1 MQLLSKKLW
10 SRIWRKTIMIEKRV
24 ITADV
29 VTQHQRK
36 FLLFCNLSYSIVMAV
51 HEENTSLFLR
61 CESFFVR
68 IDRKSSLQR
77 NMRFYISDSGLSI
90 SKNFRQRWI
99 ILPFITGIKER
110 FFRNPNQQISIGLI
124 TDLTT
129 ILLSRQ
135 SLKNL

>member
-10 SRIWRKTIMIEKRV
+10 NRIWRKTIMIEKRV

-29 VTQHQRK
+29 VTQHQRN

-90 SKNFRQRWI
+90 SKKFRQRWI
-99 ILPFITGIKER
+99 TLPFITVIKER
-110 FFRNPNQQISIGLI
+110 FLRNPHQQISIGLI

-129 ILLSRQ
+129 ILMSRQ